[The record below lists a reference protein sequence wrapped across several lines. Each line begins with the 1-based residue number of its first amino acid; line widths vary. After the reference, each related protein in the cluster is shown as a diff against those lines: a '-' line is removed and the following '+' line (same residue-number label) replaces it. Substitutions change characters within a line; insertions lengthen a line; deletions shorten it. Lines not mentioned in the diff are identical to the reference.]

1 MSNANEPAKPC
12 RATINRDSGE
22 LQPYQFGNN
31 DFECLGLTKRE
42 WLAGMAMQGLLASGK
57 FQVDG
62 EMSREAW
69 SAADQMLWQQE
80 RDAEIERYT
89 GQVGGQQ

>member
-1 MSNANEPAKPC
+1 MNNEDMPAMPAA
-12 RATINRDSGE
+12 RERDIE
-22 LQPYQFGNN
+22 MYDDVP
-31 DFECLGLTKRE
+31 DGLTKRE
-42 WLAGMAMQGLLASGK
+42 WFAGMAMQGLLASGK

-80 RDAEIERYT
+80 QDVT
-89 GQVGGQQ
+89 K

>member
-1 MSNANEPAKPC
+1 MTLTNADIPAMPQDLAG
-12 RATINRDSGE
+12 RRGDDPD
-22 LQPYQFGNN
+22 LQ
-31 DFECLGLTKRE
+31 GLTRRE

-80 RDAEIERYT
+80 RDADIERYT
-89 GQVGGQQ
+89 GQTRGQQ